1 MAFGTLRCG
10 QVPSGTD
17 STTLTSLTMLTNPPY
32 SPSSPSL
39 QNADNFQTKVPKQ
52 CVLVRAVRDVREVRD
67 VGVAR
72 EVRAIRAVRDVQNA
86 QVIPSIQ
93 KGVYPHSRLKRIS
106 RCSESSKRNE
116 HSEFSA
122 RNKKGHRQYLLY
134 GRARTD
140 KAMRSKT
147 KDSSVRRDLR
157 RGQGGRTAT
166 VFAIRC
172 CSNRQSYGLKGLE
185 RFRSTEIEIATN
197 PVLSARL
204 ERIRYRLPLKLLE
217 QVIFWRCICE
227 YQVPRQQL

>member
-32 SPSSPSL
+32 SPSPPSL

-52 CVLVRAVRDVREVRD
+52 CVLVRAVSDVREVRE
-67 VGVAR
+67 VSVAR
-72 EVRAIRAVRDVQNA
+72 EVRAVRDVRNA
-86 QVIPSIQ
+86 QDIPAIQ
-93 KGVYPHSRLKRIS
+93 EALYPHSRLKRIS
-106 RCSESSKRNE
+106 RGSESSKRNE

-122 RNKKGHRQYLLY
+122 RNKKGHGQYLLY
-134 GRARTD
+134 GRARAD
-140 KAMRSKT
+140 KVMRSKT
-147 KDSSVRRDLR
+147 KNSSVRRDLR
-157 RGQGGRTAT
+157 REQEGRTAI
-166 VFAIRC
+166 VFAIRR
-172 CSNRQSYGLKGLE
+172 CSNRRSYGLKDLE
-185 RFRSTEIEIATN
+185 RFRSTEIEMATN

-204 ERIRYRLPLKLLE
+204 ERIRQRLPLKLLE

>member
-1 MAFGTLRCG
+1 MAFRTLRCG

-72 EVRAIRAVRDVQNA
+72 EVRAVRDVQNA

-122 RNKKGHRQYLLY
+122 RNKKGHSQYLLY

-140 KAMRSKT
+140 KVMRSKT
-147 KDSSVRRDLR
+147 KDGSVRRDLR
-157 RGQGGRTAT
+157 RGQEGRTAT
-166 VFAIRC
+166 VFAIRR

>member
-1 MAFGTLRCG
+1 MAFGALRYG

-52 CVLVRAVRDVREVRD
+52 CVLVRTVREVS
-67 VGVAR
+67 VAR
-72 EVRAIRAVRDVQNA
+72 EVRAVRDVRNEQD
-86 QVIPSIQ
+86 IPAIQ
-93 KGVYPHSRLKRIS
+93 EGLYPHSRLKRIS
-106 RCSESSKRNE
+106 RHSESSKRNE
-116 HSEFSA
+116 HSKFSA

-140 KAMRSKT
+140 KVMRSKT
-147 KDSSVRRDLR
+147 KDGSVRRDLR
-157 RGQGGRTAT
+157 REQGGRTAT
-166 VFAIRC
+166 VFAIRR
-172 CSNRQSYGLKGLE
+172 CSDRRSYGLKGLE

-197 PVLSARL
+197 PVLSARR

-227 YQVPRQQL
+227 YQVPQQQL

>member
-1 MAFGTLRCG
+1 MVFRTLRCG
-10 QVPSGTD
+10 QASSGTD

-52 CVLVRAVRDVREVRD
+52 CVLVRTVREVS
-67 VGVAR
+67 VAR
-72 EVRAIRAVRDVQNA
+72 EVRAVRDVRNA
-86 QVIPSIQ
+86 QDIPAIQ
-93 KGVYPHSRLKRIS
+93 EGLYPHSRLKRIS

-134 GRARTD
+134 GCVRTD
-140 KAMRSKT
+140 KVMRSKT

-166 VFAIRC
+166 VFAIRR